1 MTLARRIFLPVVAI
15 LVLIAAANSLRAPTA
30 RRIEAS
36 AGRAG
41 RQIRPAQIPRAYL
54 AGTGLRLAEPPAPV
68 APPPAPL
75 PVPPPAPLPAGA
87 GLVDAGGGAPLIFN
101 HPGASLAADVVV
113 SQLPVF
119 DSPGDASPSRTL
131 PSPTGEGFPL
141 ILGVKERRDG
151 WVRVQ
156 MPIRPNETTGWVKD
170 SDVKVRSVPN
180 HIVVEVAKRRLSA
193 FNGPQLLM
201 ETPVGVGTPRTP
213 TPTGSFY
220 VDISLKDPGGS
231 YGSHI
236 LSVAGFSN
244 VLKTFGKG
252 IGQIAIHGTNN
263 QGSVGKFSSNGC
275 IRLSNEAVVRLAAL
289 APTGTPVFILP

>member
-1 MTLARRIFLPVVAI
+1 MTLTRRIFLPVVGI
-15 LVLIAAANSLRAPTA
+15 LVLIANATSVQAYTSVGA
-30 RRIEAS
+30 EMS

-41 RQIRPAQIPRAYL
+41 REIRPAQVPLAYL
-54 AGTGLRLAEPPAPV
+54 AGTGLRLAEPPAP
-68 APPPAPL
+68 
-75 PVPPPAPLPAGA
+75 LPAGD

-101 HPGASLAADVVV
+101 HPGASLAADVIV

-131 PSPTGEGFPL
+131 SSPTSEGFPL

-156 MPIRPNETTGWVKD
+156 MPVRPNESTGWVND
-170 SDVKVRSVPN
+170 SDVTVRSVPN

-193 FNGPQLLM
+193 YNGSQMLM
-201 ETPVGVGTPRTP
+201 EAPVGVGTARTP

-220 VDISLKDPGGS
+220 VDISLKNPGGS

-263 QGSVGKFSSNGC
+263 PGSVGKFSSNGC
-275 IRLSNEAVVRLAAL
+275 LRLNNEAAVRLAEL
-289 APTGTPVFILP
+289 APTGTPVFIVP